1 MAKLTIER
9 SPSVILNTQLNDS
22 VCERLWNYEKKQWR
36 GKRESSV
43 DSWQVLIEE
52 IFDSYLKSKGY

>member
-9 SPSVILNTQLNDS
+9 SPTVVLNTELDDS
-22 VCERLWNYEKKQWR
+22 VCDRLWDFEKKYWR

-43 DSWQVLIEE
+43 ESWQVLIEE
-52 IFDSYLKSKGY
+52 IFDSYLKNKGC

>member
-1 MAKLTIER
+1 MAKFTIER
-9 SPSVILNTQLNDS
+9 SPTVILNTELDDS
-22 VCERLWNYEKKQWR
+22 VCERLWNFEKKYWR

-43 DSWQVLIEE
+43 ESWGVLIEE